1 MRRVWISDMTS
12 LMVMISFARSSS
24 VLFSSGCADWV
35 RGWVRA
41 VSRRCEEKVLG
52 SPANHNKSSVRVGLG
67 RPTQRTFSSIAT
79 LMTFIANAS
88 RVFLSRTRLTTANP
102 PVPRVSSTS

>member
-24 VLFSSGCADWV
+24 VLPSSGCADRIGAGLRSV
-35 RGWVRA
+35 VIAR
-41 VSRRCEEKVLG
+41 EKLMIKEALIG
-52 SPANHNKSSVRVGLG
+52 AKFGLMEALAI
-67 RPTQRTFSSIAT
+67 RRTFCSIAT
-79 LMTFIANAS
+79 LMIFIANVS
-88 RVFLSRTRLTTANP
+88 RVFLSRTRLTTAKP